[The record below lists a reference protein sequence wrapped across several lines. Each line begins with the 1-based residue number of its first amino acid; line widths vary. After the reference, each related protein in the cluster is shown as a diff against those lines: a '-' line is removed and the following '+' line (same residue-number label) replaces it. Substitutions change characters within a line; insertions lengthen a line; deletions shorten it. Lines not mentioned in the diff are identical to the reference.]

1 MSAKNATSKNTQMTF
16 GVQKASAAKIDTI
29 EEVTKKKA
37 KGYMQMTFTRMTKV
51 DNTLNPVLNKSV
63 STRNTRLGRQTN
75 VITSAR
81 NTASFSNLKPRK
93 VSEGP
98 AVAAAATEK
107 LKKAPAATEKL
118 KQVSATQASTVYSD
132 PSPVEA
138 KFQKFNSSLGSDKNS
153 KSIEVR
159 KFEEPRPSYTPAEI
173 K

>member
-107 LKKAPAATEKL
+107 LKQA
-118 KQVSATQASTVYSD
+118 SATQASTVYSD